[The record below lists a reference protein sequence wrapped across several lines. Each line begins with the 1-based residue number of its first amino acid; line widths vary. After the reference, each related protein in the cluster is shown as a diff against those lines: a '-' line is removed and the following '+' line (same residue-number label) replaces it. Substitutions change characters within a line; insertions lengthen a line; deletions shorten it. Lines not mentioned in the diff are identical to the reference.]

1 MQIRN
6 YTAATKVVG
15 GTGGLIEDYIYK
27 HGGTLKSHKQ
37 QSIRVSVNKVG
48 WAIHADL
55 QSSFPRVGPVVLT
68 CLFQSCCS
76 PLNNLVLCSLSCAAQ
91 AVPHRGCH
99 QQRLLAS
106 ST

>member
-48 WAIHADL
+48 WAI
-55 QSSFPRVGPVVLT
+55 QICNPPF
-68 CLFQSCCS
+68 
-76 PLNNLVLCSLSCAAQ
+76 LVLVRLS
-91 AVPHRGCH
+91 
-99 QQRLLAS
+99 
-106 ST
+106 

>member
-6 YTAATKVVG
+6 YTAATKGVG
-15 GTGGLIEDYIYK
+15 GTGGLIEDCMYK
-27 HGGTLKSHKQ
+27 HGGTLKEPQTTNYYSVSKQ
-37 QSIRVSVNKVG
+37 GRMG
-48 WAIHADL
+48 YTDF
-55 QSSFPRVGPVVLT
+55 QSSFPRVGTVVLT

-76 PLNNLVLCSLSCAAQ
+76 PLNSLVLCSLSCAAQ
-91 AVPHRGCH
+91 AVPHRGCR